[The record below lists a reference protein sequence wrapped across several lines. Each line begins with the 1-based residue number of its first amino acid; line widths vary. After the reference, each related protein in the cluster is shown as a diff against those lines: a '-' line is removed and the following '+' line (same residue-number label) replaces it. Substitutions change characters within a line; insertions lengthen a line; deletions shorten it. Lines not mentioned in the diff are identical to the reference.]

1 MWNDIETTD
10 DLLNFE
16 IIADTAAQM
25 IKDRNDQ
32 PVSIGISGSWGVGKS
47 SLVKMIGKS
56 LSKESPESQYLFID
70 FNAWL
75 YQGYE
80 DARMALLQIVAD
92 KIYEEAKNRKTVVD
106 KALDFI
112 KRIKIFRSIRL
123 FTPIA
128 LGAATG
134 GALGGPLG
142 AFIGATNGFFA
153 AKTMPTHEEW
163 DQLTLKYDAVASE
176 MNELL
181 KPSEEKSIPKEI
193 SAIRKLFKEL
203 LDELKVTLVV
213 LVDDLDRC
221 LPDTAI
227 STLEAMRL
235 LLFTPGTVFIIAAD
249 EQMIR
254 NAVRSHFNTDLS
266 DELVTSY
273 FDKLIQIPIQVPR
286 LSVNE
291 VKGYLVLLFAE
302 LAARKGQISNEQKGE
317 SQQKIL
323 AALKKSWKGG
333 LTKTVIESACGQDV
347 TEILSKEIDMA
358 DQLAN
363 IMVMADRIAGNPRL
377 IKRFLNSLYIQQSI
391 AKIQEI
397 SIGFEEMVKFQLFKR
412 CATQPE
418 FDALASDVAESDD
431 GRSKI
436 LSEIESKIKLGEEH
450 SHDKW
455 KSSFMQ
461 QWLELSPALG
471 EVDLRPLIF
480 LSRDRTAPRAA
491 YDELSP
497 EGQELFEALCITE
510 DIASEMH
517 QSIRDIGE
525 TEAGKMLIRFR
536 RQARSKQWSDL
547 ILKQA
552 LNIPKA
558 SPNLAYLYIDILN
571 DIPARSR
578 SVAFVV
584 LIREEPWAQDL
595 CQKWRDDSQTPDEVK
610 KAIKIKQGK

>member
-412 CATQPE
+412 CATQSE

>member
-286 LSVNE
+286 LSANE

-412 CATQPE
+412 CATQSE